1 MNLLFQKVWKVWC
14 GSLCIRLDFWV
25 FGANIVTTSSSLER
39 LLMRLM
45 SAGLVLVFITGC
57 VHSGTPATSVN
68 DNWIFTNCSPKSSLS
83 ENSCSEYSN
92 CEALT
97 SSRIGACRCEYP
109 DGSVYQGVISKGE
122 PWCGIR
128 QDGSDTLIVR
138 NGSATAEKIGIDWAT
153 TALWV
158 AFVGVAADMLDHE
171 PKRVVIDDE

>member
-1 MNLLFQKVWKVWC
+1 MILEAKLVK
-14 GSLCIRLDFWV
+14 
-25 FGANIVTTSSSLER
+25 TSISLER

-57 VHSGTPATSVN
+57 VHSGKPATAVS

-83 ENSCSEYSN
+83 GNSCSEYSN

-109 DGSVYQGVISKGE
+109 DGSVYQGVISKGQ

-138 NGSATAEKIGIDWAT
+138 NGSTTAEKIGIDWAT

-158 AFVGVAADMLDHE
+158 AFVGVAVDMLDHE
-171 PKRVVIDDE
+171 PERAFIHDE

>member
-1 MNLLFQKVWKVWC
+1 M
-14 GSLCIRLDFWV
+14 
-25 FGANIVTTSSSLER
+25 IVEAKLVKTSISLER

-57 VHSGTPATSVN
+57 VHSGTPATAVS
-68 DNWIFTNCSPKSSLS
+68 DNWIFTNCSLKSSLS
-83 ENSCSEYSN
+83 GNSCSEYSN
-92 CEALT
+92 CEALI

-128 QDGSDTLIVR
+128 QDGVDALIVR

-171 PKRVVIDDE
+171 PKRAVIYDE